1 MSVGGG
7 AFGETLLRTAIE
19 AQAVSRSARGLRWR
33 LLAAASLPADSFD
46 ALAAAASSDLIVER
60 ARRDFAGLLRNCAV
74 SVSQGGYN
82 TTLDVVLAGARAV
95 IVPFSRGGQ
104 TEQSLRASR
113 FEALGL
119 VSRIEESELTPKRLA
134 SAIDAAVDGPQP
146 GPARIAV
153 DASDYEAR
161 LEFDPASPTST
172 RFEFRAKAEALL
184 ADDPDL
190 QKKWYPRLET
200 LEILSEPFAEVSDK
214 NRAKIRGS
222 MLGKKQLDAERFPE
236 ISGSISKVVDAEDP
250 DFPYLVTITLDVHG
264 QRVQREIRG
273 RFEQTENGVDLEAV
287 GEFRFT
293 DFGIKPFSA
302 FLGAVKNRDN
312 LHLYVRL
319 RAR

>member
-1 MSVGGG
+1 MRMKTATNEPGSRRRAAPVSG
-7 AFGETLLRTAIE
+7 AIATLLLLLPTPAPIAGGLSVVPDESIVAIVTHK
-19 AQAVSRSARGLRWR
+19 AGFASGL
-33 LLAAASLPADSFD
+33 AHDH
-46 ALAAAASSDLIVER
+46 LI
-60 ARRDFAGLLRNCAV
+60 A
-74 SVSQGGYN
+74 
-82 TTLDVVLAGARAV
+82 
-95 IVPFSRGGQ
+95 
-104 TEQSLRASR
+104 
-113 FEALGL
+113 
-119 VSRIEESELTPKRLA
+119 
-134 SAIDAAVDGPQP
+134 
-146 GPARIAV
+146 
-153 DASDYEAR
+153 ASDYEAR
-161 LEFDPASPTST
+161 LKFDPASPTST

-200 LEILSEPFAEVSDK
+200 LEILSEPFAKVSDK
-214 NRAKIRGS
+214 NRAKIHGS

-273 RFEQTENGVDLEAV
+273 RYEQTENGVDLEAV